1 MAASAELALAIIAG
15 LEQWNNG
22 FFRGISMHI
31 RPLLIV
37 LCILVMWLCAC
48 IPMPLHNEVQSDL
61 EETRIQRDLAQ
72 KELESLKAKHQQTEA
87 QLQWIDLKLSKSEA
101 ARSRLSKDLKQL
113 QTQNTY
119 LKNINQQQQKNIKA
133 LKLELEKRRS
143 VIQLQGQVIQLLDD
157 TKKTIE
163 TSLKDQI
170 AAREIEIVEID
181 DKLKVIFV
189 DKILFD
195 SGSVEINPGGKEL
208 LMIMAGS
215 LKENKEQN
223 ILVEG
228 HTDDVPLSAAL
239 SKRFPSN
246 WELSTARAAAV
257 ARFFQQKGGIQP
269 ERLSARGYSYYR
281 PVASNETEEGR
292 HQNRRIEI
300 ILGPY
305 KE

>member
-1 MAASAELALAIIAG
+1 
-15 LEQWNNG
+15 
-22 FFRGISMHI
+22 MHI
-31 RPLLIV
+31 RSLLIV
-37 LCILVMWLCAC
+37 LCIFVLLLGAC
-48 IPMPLHNEVQSDL
+48 MPMPLYKETQTEL
-61 EETRIQRDLAQ
+61 EQTRVQRDEAQ
-72 KELESLKAKHQQTEA
+72 KALEDLQAKHEQDATMLQWTELE
-87 QLQWIDLKLSKSEA
+87 LSYSEA
-101 ARSRLSKDLKQL
+101 ARSQLSTDLKQL
-113 QTQNTY
+113 QIQNAY

-195 SGSVEINPGGKEL
+195 SGSVEITPGGKEL
-208 LMIMAGS
+208 LMVMAGS
-215 LKENKEQN
+215 LRENKEQN
-223 ILVEG
+223 IVVEG

-239 SKRFPSN
+239 RKRFPSN

-257 ARFFQQKGGIQP
+257 AHFFQQAAGIQP

-281 PVASNETEEGR
+281 PVTSNETEAGR

-305 KE
+305 EQN

>member
-1 MAASAELALAIIAG
+1 
-15 LEQWNNG
+15 
-22 FFRGISMHI
+22 MHI
-31 RPLLIV
+31 RSLLIV
-37 LCILVMWLCAC
+37 LCILVVLLCAC
-48 IPMPLHNEVQSDL
+48 MPMPQYTKVQTDL

-72 KELESLKAKHQQTEA
+72 KELESLKNQHEQTEVL
-87 QLQWIDLKLSKSEA
+87 LQWTELELSNSEA
-101 ARSRLSKDLKQL
+101 ARSQLSKDSKQL
-113 QTQNTY
+113 KAQNAY
-119 LKNINQQQQKNIKA
+119 LKNINQQQQKNISA
-133 LKLELEKRRS
+133 LKRELEKRRS

-170 AAREIEIVEID
+170 AAQEIEIVEID

-195 SGSVEINPGGKEL
+195 SGSVEINPGGEEL
-208 LMIMAGS
+208 LMIMAGA

-223 ILVEG
+223 IVVEG
-228 HTDDVPLSAAL
+228 HTDDVPLSAGL
-239 SKRFPSN
+239 RKRFPSN

-257 ARFFQQKGGIQP
+257 ARFFQQAGEIQP
-269 ERLSARGYSYYR
+269 ERLSARGYSFYR
-281 PVASNETEEGR
+281 PVGSNKTEEGR

-300 ILGPY
+300 ILGPD

>member
-1 MAASAELALAIIAG
+1 
-15 LEQWNNG
+15 
-22 FFRGISMHI
+22 MHI
-31 RPLLIV
+31 RSLLIV
-37 LCILVMWLCAC
+37 LCILVVLLCAC
-48 IPMPLHNEVQSDL
+48 MPMPQYTKVQTDL

-72 KELESLKAKHQQTEA
+72 KELESLKNQHEQTEVL
-87 QLQWIDLKLSKSEA
+87 LQWTELELSNSEA
-101 ARSRLSKDLKQL
+101 ARSQLSKDSKQL
-113 QTQNTY
+113 KAQNAY
-119 LKNINQQQQKNIKA
+119 LKNINQQQQKNISA
-133 LKLELEKRRS
+133 LKRELEKRRS

-170 AAREIEIVEID
+170 AAQEIEIVEID

-195 SGSVEINPGGKEL
+195 SGSVEINPGGEEL

-223 ILVEG
+223 IVVEG
-228 HTDDVPLSAAL
+228 HTDDVPLSAVL
-239 SKRFPSN
+239 RKRFPSN
-246 WELSTARAAAV
+246 WELSTARAATV
-257 ARFFQQKGGIQP
+257 ARFFQQAGGIQP
-269 ERLSARGYSYYR
+269 ERLSARGYSFYR
-281 PVASNETEEGR
+281 PVGSNKTEEGR

-305 KE
+305 NQN

>member
-1 MAASAELALAIIAG
+1 
-15 LEQWNNG
+15 
-22 FFRGISMHI
+22 MHI
-31 RPLLIV
+31 RSLLIV
-37 LCILVMWLCAC
+37 LCIFVLLLGAC
-48 IPMPLHNEVQSDL
+48 IPMPLYKETQTEL
-61 EETRIQRDLAQ
+61 EQTRIQRDEAQ
-72 KELESLKAKHQQTEA
+72 KALEDLRAIHEQDATLLQWTELE
-87 QLQWIDLKLSKSEA
+87 LSYSEA
-101 ARSRLSKDLKQL
+101 ARSQLSTDLKQL
-113 QTQNTY
+113 QIQNAY

-195 SGSVEINPGGKEL
+195 SGSVEITPGGKEL
-208 LMIMAGS
+208 LMVMAGS
-215 LKENKEQN
+215 LRENKEQN
-223 ILVEG
+223 IVVEG

-239 SKRFPSN
+239 RKRFPSN

-257 ARFFQQKGGIQP
+257 AHFLQQAGGIQP

-281 PVASNETEEGR
+281 PVTSNETEAGR

-300 ILGPY
+300 VLGPY
-305 KE
+305 EQN